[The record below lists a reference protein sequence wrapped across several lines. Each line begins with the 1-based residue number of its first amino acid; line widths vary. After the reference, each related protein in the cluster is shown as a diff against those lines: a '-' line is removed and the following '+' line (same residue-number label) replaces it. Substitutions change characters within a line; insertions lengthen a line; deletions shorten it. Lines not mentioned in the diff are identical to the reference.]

1 MFQALEEKL
10 NNLNFKKK
18 LILFYLFCVLVPLF
32 LTDGIIL
39 FLFLR
44 NETAELQNRMENM
57 ASAVQYDLS
66 YTLEEA
72 ANEITS
78 VYLNRTLND
87 FLEQNYESTLDF
99 WEASLEIADMAY
111 FATGSTA
118 SGDGWMVL
126 YGDNDT
132 IVNGGHFY
140 SLSDAMDT
148 EWYQQL
154 EISDLDMALCFY
166 YVGESDPSASS
177 QRKVCLVRRL
187 NYYKD
192 LQSEK
197 LARMDLDYSTLV
209 RSLTNMNYDLSVYI
223 CSGDTILY
231 SNDGH
236 SSTKEDFES
245 FSGNERVGYEMD
257 YSVYGMTF
265 RILVMEPENS
275 ILAFLWEQLPWIL
288 PLIAVNLLLPLF
300 LTFAINRSLTTRIQE
315 LGGAFEQVNSDS
327 LKEIENVRG
336 NDEIGGLMRNYNRMV
351 RRQQELIQAAYKDK
365 LERQEMVLARQ
376 RAELLALHSQINP
389 HFLFNVLESI
399 RMHSILKKEDETAE
413 MIERLALLQRQNVNW
428 SEDSI
433 RVIEELRFVDAYLK
447 LQQYRYGERFSYEI
461 ELEKECEDLYIPRL
475 TIATFVENACVHGIE
490 KKPSQ
495 VWIYIRV
502 YRKDDW
508 VCMEVEDTGV
518 GMEEAQVASIL
529 EKMRISEIEELVN
542 SKHVGMINACLRM
555 RMWTKGMVEFELES
569 EKGVGT
575 FFLLRTPIEA
585 LEKKE
590 DAYEDEG
597 TAGR

>member
-1 MFQALEEKL
+1 MFHALEEKL
-10 NNLNFKKK
+10 NDLNFKKK
-18 LILFYLFCVLVPLF
+18 LLLFYLFCVLVPLF

-39 FLFLR
+39 FLFQR
-44 NETAELQNRMENM
+44 SETAELQTRMENM

-72 ANEITS
+72 ASEITS
-78 VYLNRTLND
+78 VYLNRTLNE
-87 FLEQNYESTLDF
+87 FLEQNYESALDF
-99 WEASLEIADMAY
+99 WEASLEITDMAY
-111 FATGSTA
+111 FGSGSSA
-118 SGDGWMVL
+118 SRDGWMVL
-126 YGDNDT
+126 YGDNET

-140 SLSDAMDT
+140 SLSDAKNT

-154 EISDLDMALCFY
+154 ENSDLDMVLCYY
-166 YVGESDPSASS
+166 YVGESDPSATS
-177 QRKVCLVRRL
+177 QRRISLVRWL

-192 LQSEK
+192 LQSDK
-197 LARMDLDYSTLV
+197 LMRLDLDYSTLV
-209 RSLTNMNYDLSVYI
+209 RRLTNMNYDLSVYI

-231 SNDGH
+231 ANDGH
-236 SSTKEDFES
+236 SATKTDFES
-245 FSGNERVGYEMD
+245 LSGEEKIGCELD
-257 YSVYGMTF
+257 YTVYGMTL
-265 RILVMEPENS
+265 RILVMEPESS
-275 ILAFLWEQLPWIL
+275 IPAFLLEHLPWIL
-288 PLIAVNLLLPLF
+288 LMIAANLMLPMF

-315 LGGAFEQVNSDS
+315 LSGAFEQVNSDS

-336 NDEIGGLMRNYNRMV
+336 TDEIGGLMRNYNRMV
-351 RRQQELIQAAYKDK
+351 RRQQELIQTVYKDK
-365 LERQEMVLARQ
+365 LERQEMALARQ

-433 RVIEELRFVDAYLK
+433 PVSEELRFVDAYLK
-447 LQQYRYGERFSYEI
+447 LQQYRFGERFSYEI
-461 ELEKECEDLYIPRL
+461 EMEKECEDLYIPRL

-502 YRKDDW
+502 YCKEDW
-508 VCMEVEDTGV
+508 VYMEVEDTGV
-518 GMEEAQVASIL
+518 GMEEDQVSSIL
-529 EKMRISEIEELVN
+529 EKLRTCEMDELMN

-575 FFLLRTPIEA
+575 FFLLRAPMSV

-590 DAYEDEG
+590 DTYENEG
-597 TAGR
+597 NAGG